1 MENNMSNNMSTEL
14 LTQLNALI
22 ADAERSAAD
31 AELWR
36 ETRRLMALAGYGP
49 RITPAQIVALVPN
62 VHGINEIVAATQEVV
77 AAPAGPKMPRR
88 KLTPDDELVITN
100 RFHAGSPPAQIAAD
114 LGIARK
120 VVEQFLDV

>member
-1 MENNMSNNMSTEL
+1 VTI
-14 LTQLNALI
+14 I
-22 ADAERSAAD
+22 ARAAS
-31 AELWR
+31 R
-36 ETRRLMALAGYGP
+36 
-49 RITPAQIVALVPN
+49 
-62 VHGINEIVAATQEVV
+62 HGINEIVAATQEVV